1 MFITEQTGSEPGN
14 YRQRTITED
23 IGHFIDLGL
32 GRGVDATDLTPWL
45 NRSAFQVRHV
55 TEDNIIGTEEG
66 DLLKGFVNEVE
77 SVQHLQA
84 SLRASVPAS
93 ELVNI
98 GIDSELSRKY
108 SESQKSV
115 GKKIITRTIAFRAGF
130 KDIDDGKR
138 IVRHKEAFKD
148 KDTSKQSFESHLVK
162 WIDRKVEEKK
172 TLCELRHQ
180 PNETE
185 ELNQKVLA
193 DYCYEFIK
201 TYSVTHYVHSLE
213 LGASYYH
220 VLSEKDYETKVSS
233 KVSVAAGQAG
243 GGAISAQGN
252 FSGRKLQSEA
262 TLIGRMSKHVRT
274 SEKKKSSSKII
285 SVLES
290 QNLTVKRGTL
300 DEAVVGVKLQSISS
314 LVVRNVL
321 LRDALKHAIQ
331 KYIDDHQNVRCE
343 YKLRLSKDWICM
355 HDSTGDIQVKLI
367 SLL

>member
-1 MFITEQTGSEPGN
+1 MEE
-14 YRQRTITED
+14 

-55 TEDNIIGTEEG
+55 TETNIIGTEEG

-93 ELVNI
+93 ELVSI

-115 GKKIITRTIAFRAGF
+115 GKKIVTRTIAFRAGF
-130 KDIDDGKR
+130 KDIDDGQR
-138 IVRHKEAFKD
+138 ILRHNQPLKE
-148 KDTSKQSFESHLVK
+148 KDTSNQSFETHLVK
-162 WIDRKVEEKK
+162 WIDRKVKEK
-172 TLCELRHQ
+172 
-180 PNETE
+180 ETMQQIRRSNSHEKE
-185 ELNQKVLA
+185 ELNQEVLT
-193 DYCYEFIK
+193 DYCYKFIK

-220 VLSEKDYETKVSS
+220 VLSEKDYETKVSN

-243 GGAISAQGN
+243 GGAVSAEGK
-252 FSGRKLQSEA
+252 FTGRKLQSEA

-274 SEKKKSSSKII
+274 SGNKKPSSKMAG
-285 SVLES
+285 VLDP
-290 QNLTVKRGTL
+290 QNLTVQRGTL

-314 LVVRNVL
+314 LVVRQVL
-321 LRDALKHAIQ
+321 LRDALQDAIQ
-331 KYIDDHQNVRCE
+331 KYIDDHQNIRCE
-343 YKLRLSKDWICM
+343 Q
-355 HDSTGDIQVKLI
+355 HDKQD
-367 SLL
+367 